1 MTITINWEHGKNPVL
16 NHMRDYA
23 TTIGLTTQV
32 RYNQLTIHVV
42 DFNQFLTCFWRGLSD
57 ASRLAYD
64 GTLDKKY
71 EVVLV
76 LSSGRVYHTKVWY
89 DKELKGVHYVSLYY
103 NN

>member
-23 TTIGLTTQV
+23 TSIELASQV
-32 RYNQLTIHVV
+32 RYNQLTIHVA
-42 DFNQFLTCFWRGLSD
+42 DFNQFLTCFWNGLAN

-64 GTLDKKY
+64 GTLHRKY
-71 EVVLV
+71 EVVIV
-76 LSSGRVYHTKVWY
+76 TSDGRAYNTKVWY
-89 DKELKGVHYVSLYY
+89 DKDCQGVHYVSLYY